1 MAGMKRSLAFLLLA
15 TPLCAQSLSYGIK
28 GGLPLTNALSVAEN
42 TESVTTQRW
51 TVGPTVELNLP
62 FGVSV
67 GADAL
72 YRSFSFSSSVSSVVN
87 TFVNSSSGHWEVPV
101 YLKYRF
107 GPHLLKPFVEA
118 GVAFDRTGTSGTSGC
133 SSSSGLCGNFAPAS
147 STFSSSQWGL
157 GALVG
162 GGVEIKALVVRIAP
176 EIRYTR
182 WEKGALSGSG
192 AAIPANPAPTG
203 QPNQAEVLVGVRF

>member
-1 MAGMKRSLAFLLLA
+1 MAGMRRSLAFLLLA

-42 TESVTTQRW
+42 TESVGTQRW

-72 YRSFSFSSSVSSVVN
+72 YRSFSFTSSLSSVVN
-87 TFVNSSSGHWEVPV
+87 SFVNSSSGHWEVPV

-133 SSSSGLCGNFAPAS
+133 SSSSGLCGGSPAT

-182 WEKGALSGSG
+182 WEKGALSGGG
-192 AAIPANPAPTG
+192 APPAPTG

>member
-1 MAGMKRSLAFLLLA
+1 
-15 TPLCAQSLSYGIK
+15 
-28 GGLPLTNALSVAEN
+28 
-42 TESVTTQRW
+42 
-51 TVGPTVELNLP
+51 
-62 FGVSV
+62 
-67 GADAL
+67 
-72 YRSFSFSSSVSSVVN
+72 VN

-162 GGVEIKALVVRIAP
+162 RRGVAATALHPSGQVEVDGGRYEARVEVGAIDRGDPVIVRGRTDFSLIV
-176 EIRYTR
+176 
-182 WEKGALSGSG
+182 EKL
-192 AAIPANPAPTG
+192 
-203 QPNQAEVLVGVRF
+203 E